1 MSAIVQFAT
10 QYPVAI
16 VATVAI
22 GVVAVLS
29 LLRGPVGAKPKK
41 ARAALDDKTFQSFL
55 LTEKIVVSPDTRIF
69 RFKLPNPDDRLGLP
83 IGQHMYL
90 KATIGGDEVQRA
102 YTPITSDDDLG
113 YFDLMIKVYF
123 KGVHP
128 KFPDGGKLTQYLEGL
143 TPGKDSVLV
152 RGPTGRFE
160 YLGKGKYHTK
170 VGVKGYGDVKRVKK
184 IGMIAGGTGITPML
198 QVMRAAL
205 DDPTDKTQLSLLYAN
220 RDHNKILLQGLI
232 DHLAEEHPDRLKV
245 YYTIDKMPTDGSEW
259 TGFVGHVD
267 DAMVRAT
274 MPPPSKENLVMLCG
288 PDPMMVHVGGCAMGN
303 LNTMSGANPSQ
314 GAHAGLNNLGDIP
327 PHCVFGRLGYIK
339 EWVYRF

>member
-1 MSAIVQFAT
+1 MVRLALFGSALTLGALAKSFSQTPDSVAHASAPNQQKLHQFQKLRPGPINEKYQPYKLGEVLNIAED
-10 QYPVAI
+10 VA
-16 VATVAI
+16 
-22 GVVAVLS
+22 
-29 LLRGPVGAKPKK
+29 
-41 ARAALDDKTFQSFL
+41 
-55 LTEKIVVSPDTRIF
+55 IF
-69 RFKLPNPDDRLGLP
+69 RFLFNNPDDVFSLP
-83 IGQHMYL
+83 PCSTLQSCFREGSMAMDQ
-90 KATIGGDEVQRA
+90 VQRH
-102 YTPITSDDDLG
+102 YTPITPNGRKG
-113 YFDLMIKVYF
+113 YFDLIVK
-123 KGVHP
+123 KQRH
-128 KFPDGGKLTQYLEGL
+128 
-143 TPGKDSVLV
+143 
-152 RGPTGRFE
+152 GRMTEHLFSM
-160 YLGKGKYHTK
+160 K
-170 VGVKGYGDVKRVKK
+170 VGEELSFRCIQYKLRYEPNKWKAL
-184 IGMIAGGTGITPML
+184 GMIAGGTGITPML